1 MRKFIIVSPKTGKP
15 VQNWTFA
22 GKKHILYC
30 QTPEWA
36 MKHENEEDANKT
48 LEYLKKEFPDQVL
61 VVMPVTIETIFKVG

>member
-36 MKHENEEDANKT
+36 MKHEKEEDANKT
-48 LEYLKKEFPDQVL
+48 LVYLKKEFPDQVL
-61 VVMPVTIETIFKVG
+61 VVMPVTIETIYKVG